1 MMRKRR
7 NTGLGVLAIL
17 GALATAAPTAA
28 SADCFDRSRP
38 RLPTF
43 DSVQAHLTNGA
54 SGQDVYRAVADGD
67 AARVEV
73 LIAADPSLLSTRT
86 ELPEGVRPSNG
97 NSADLLTAAVARCD
111 LAMVETLLRLGAD
124 PDGAIPGLPLTY
136 AILADELGLATVL
149 LEGGAA
155 PDAHDA
161 GLSTPLHEALMFERA
176 EAVTLLA
183 SYGADVNR
191 PDARGGIPLGTAL
204 SGQNWPEAL
213 ALIEA
218 GANPWQVHLEGILPA
233 YMILI
238 SEPASGRIGASGRR
252 CWNAS
257 RRARRSGRRWIPQ
270 LSGRGSSTAAGRRRR
285 CARRASSSVTRRC
298 AGCGPSRTDAGRFRI
313 RRGTRDTLCRP
324 MFLPFFDALRQARI
338 P

>member
-124 PDGAIPGLPLTY
+124 PDGAIPGLALTY
-136 AILADELGLATVL
+136 AILADELDLATVL

-176 EAVTLLA
+176 DAVTLLA

-238 SEPASGRIGASGRR
+238 SEPGSRADRRIREALLERIEAGAPIWPPVDSTIVRTR
-252 CWNAS
+252 V
-257 RRARRSGRRWIPQ
+257 
-270 LSGRGSSTAAGRRRR
+270 LDGSWPTPAMRAAGFVV
-285 CARRASSSVTRRC
+285 S
-298 AGCGPSRTDAGRFRI
+298 DE
-313 RRGTRDTLCRP
+313 
-324 MFLPFFDALRQARI
+324 ALRRMRAVSN
-338 P
+338 